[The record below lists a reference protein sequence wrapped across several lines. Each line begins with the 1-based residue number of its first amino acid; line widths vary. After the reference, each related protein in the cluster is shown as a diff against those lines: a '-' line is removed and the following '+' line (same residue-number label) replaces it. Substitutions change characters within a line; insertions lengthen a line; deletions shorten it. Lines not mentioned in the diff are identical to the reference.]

1 MIELRIEGRRADI
14 KEDIPISFTY
24 ETVDPDKLS
33 SIKNSFSKTVDLPGT
48 KRNNDLFG
56 DLFRIDRYIPATTVQ
71 QSYNETDFESDVDQ
85 GRRNIGFQF
94 DPHKKAEFVLL
105 SNGDLVFSGY
115 CTLNEIVVNG
125 DNQATYKITLYGG
138 IGNFF
143 YNLTY
148 NEDGSPRTLFDMY
161 WSWRGKKYS
170 IGHLDP
176 YTSFEEDSEASILY
190 TASTSIMAQSY
201 HSLQPLETIYELDEE
216 PEGDPEEYEALWNYE
231 YGMPY
236 PVTDADKDIV
246 FLPCYTGTYED
257 FDSKHMLLST
267 FNYWYNPGTPLYNQ
281 DDLDRLRK
289 MYPLSFMDYSSNPD
303 SPTEYKALDNAFTTN
318 SPYRYGLV
326 TFSRDL
332 DPWEAGDLRV
342 NEMPVAI
349 RLSKLMRTIS
359 MPWNN
364 GGYTVEWDK
373 EITDSP
379 YWNYSFVTLGKIT
392 QEKEDVSKAEIYS
405 SLDYDG
411 QETVIGVEEIG
422 QHLLN
427 GITMEDAVTYDIPV
441 NIQQENPLVPENYIM
456 KLNFIPNIKVICEDY
471 ADRLQFI
478 SGSYNT
484 EYRDTNDPP
493 VAGYSYIWTTSVL
506 VHKIFVDGTY
516 VKSIADVFYY
526 TENPDTYF
534 FGFNMH
540 GINIDTVKAS
550 LEAKIIEKFTE
561 PGETISVINYH
572 NCEPQNKQVTA
583 LDSDVSE
590 IKYIC
595 NNVEINTVVNI
606 ASSTTDFRIEQS
618 QGMMWT
624 KATNQDIT
632 SGKYGEDNITFYPE
646 VYIQNPPPY
655 LSYYKYISTIAPF
668 GFPSSYSLPRPGG
681 QPGSHLYNIISSTVY
696 HFPPYDMSNG
706 SVSFHLNESK
716 QNGLIISKTSGFN
729 VLTVNKKK
737 LFASSSSPF
746 KYLADLVKMM
756 NWRITLDDN
765 TKKIK
770 IMPLTKYYKG
780 QPKQIDGLVN
790 YNKSISIKNI
800 TTKYKKINF
809 GLGSNESYPISIFN
823 KRLRDKF
830 NIYPYVTNVE
840 YNTQDTNLL
849 DNLLYKSGLD
859 WQQSSIFYN
868 IIPQYPRSSDTPS
881 ISWTLFNIGDDS
893 EDIKKGE
900 TITLGIRSNDVSLQ
914 ASNDF
919 MPKLGLFDKDN
930 KYTGNETQL
939 VFLNGFIKN
948 YDYNKSSES
957 SQAVTLTPDNIN
969 NNHYIRLS
977 DYSIGSSGNYQI
989 WEYNNIDENFEY
1001 RFSGRGTSASAQ
1013 AFVYYYNTGGTCIG
1027 YEYKISEGPNLTD
1040 VQLHLPAGTKG
1051 IKVNMRK
1058 DYQST
1063 FKVDKVTNT
1072 STYTIHP
1079 RVNFSEDTYEQYFF
1093 NGGRCF
1099 IYDFKYNDNF
1109 YSWGSWSSD
1118 QKGTATSWY
1127 LPFFTKDLY
1136 NQYVRIEDGYEYNT
1150 VRLTPYMKFPNTKF
1164 DRNNVLLSNTNYCQF
1179 EFRLPDP
1186 EPGWETDAVLFNATY
1201 PDTESGVVL
1210 WLQNGGTATVDYQ
1223 GEYSPSGQHTFVDG
1237 AVNTFGGLVK
1247 IIRMNTFVA
1256 EGGDETYYIDV
1267 RFRKPVYHYEWNG
1280 SDNIIAS
1287 WNLVD
1292 QDQTTYSLDSA
1303 NFIRDTNIAL
1313 SRQTSDIGSVNSN
1326 EYAVNLAT
1334 NDYDSVFDTNWKDYM
1349 DDLYDRNTRD
1359 VTLYI
1364 NLLGLGSANDILR
1377 KIYKWKGFL
1386 WVITKIEN
1394 RQVYQLGKERFTK
1407 CTIHKIKELE
1417 TWSRPDTRSSG
1428 FKNLSEKIYISNIE
1442 DLKNYEGE
1450 NTVDTP
1456 ETNTDEK

>member
-1 MIELRIEGRRADI
+1 MIELRIEGRRADL
-14 KEDIPISFTY
+14 KEELQISFTY

-33 SIKNSFSKTVDLPGT
+33 TIKNSFSKTVDLPGT

-56 DLFRIDRYIPATTVQ
+56 DLFRIDRYIPATTVP
-71 QSYNETDFESDVDQ
+71 QSYNETDFESNVDQ
-85 GRRNIGFQF
+85 GTRNIGFQF
-94 DPHKKAEFVLL
+94 DPHKKAEFNLL
-105 SNGDLVFSGY
+105 SNGELISSGY

-190 TASTSIMAQSY
+190 TASASIMAQSY

-246 FLPCYTGTYED
+246 LMPCYTGTYED

-303 SPTEYKALDNAFTTN
+303 SPTEYKALTRNLDDQGA
-318 SPYRYGLV
+318 YRYGLV

-332 DPWEAGDLRV
+332 DPWEAGDIRV

-373 EITDSP
+373 TITDSP
-379 YWNYSFVTLGKIT
+379 CWNYSFVTLGKIT
-392 QEKEDVSKAEIYS
+392 QEKEEVSSVEIYS
-405 SLDYDG
+405 SQEYDG
-411 QETVIGVEEIG
+411 QQTVIGAPFAVDERYTNCYLYDEATPYE
-422 QHLLN
+422 LP
-427 GITMEDAVTYDIPV
+427 ITLSSSMPA
-441 NIQQENPLVPENYIM
+441 ENYS
-456 KLNFIPNIKVICEDY
+456 FIINVIPSISIITPANSY
-471 ADRLQFI
+471 ALSNESYKKI
-478 SGSYNT
+478 VSGSW
-484 EYRDTNDPP
+484 NDHFVEINPHLE
-493 VAGYSYIWTTSVL
+493 GYKFTWTTEVL
-506 VHKIFVDGTY
+506 IHRIYINNTL
-516 VKSIADVFYY
+516 VKTIADVFYFTWTPSY
-526 TENPDTYF
+526 YF
-534 FGFNMH
+534 GRNNK
-540 GINIDTVKAS
+540 GINVNDIKQSLNDKLSEYYNVDTVTYHDCQYTADLTDISTDEK
-550 LEAKIIEKFTE
+550 KINLTGSNVRIMTN
-561 PGETISVINYH
+561 I
-572 NCEPQNKQVTA
+572 
-583 LDSDVSE
+583 DVNND
-590 IKYIC
+590 ITDF
-595 NNVEINTVVNI
+595 NVEQIQV
-606 ASSTTDFRIEQS
+606 
-618 QGMMWT
+618 MMWT
-624 KATNQDIT
+624 RISSLDGIA
-632 SGKYGEDNITFYPE
+632 SGKYDNDVLRVTYDDSGLIT
-646 VYIQNPPPY
+646 
-655 LSYYKYISTIAPF
+655 SSISIVGIIT
-668 GFPSSYSLPRPGG
+668 YTDPRPDYRWETYWRFL
-681 QPGSHLYNIISSTVY
+681 PDSEYNKVY
-696 HFPPYDMSNG
+696 
-706 SVSFHLNESK
+706 SFFNLNESR
-716 QNGLIISKTSGFN
+716 QNGLVLTKTSGYN
-729 VLTVNKKK
+729 TLTINKKK

-746 KYLADLVKMM
+746 KYLADMVKMM
-756 NWRITLDDN
+756 NWRIVLNDN

-780 QPKQIDGLVN
+780 QPKQIDSLVD
-790 YNKSISIKNI
+790 YNKSISIKNV

-809 GLGSNESYPISIFN
+809 GLGSNESYPISLFN
-823 KRLRDKF
+823 KRSRDKF

-859 WQQSSIFYN
+859 WQQSSVFYN

-893 EDIKKGE
+893 DDIKKGE
-900 TITLGIRSNDVSLQ
+900 TITLGIKSNDVSLQ

-948 YDYNKSSES
+948 YDYNKVSES
-957 SQAVTLTPDNIN
+957 SLTETLTPDNIN
-969 NNHYIRLS
+969 DNHYIRLS
-977 DYSIGSSGNYQI
+977 DYAIGSSGNYQI

-1001 RFSGRGTSASAQ
+1001 RFSGRGTSASGQ
-1013 AFVYYYNTGGTCIG
+1013 AFVYYYNAGGTCIG

-1040 VQLHLPAGTKG
+1040 VPLHLPAGTKG
-1051 IKVNMRK
+1051 IKVNMWK
-1058 DYQST
+1058 NYQST
-1063 FKVDKVTNT
+1063 FKVDKITNT
-1072 STYTIHP
+1072 SLYTIHP

-1136 NQYVRIEDGYEYNT
+1136 NQYVRIEDGYEYET
-1150 VRLTPYMKFPNTKF
+1150 VRLTPVRKYPNTKF
-1164 DRNNVLLSNTNYCQF
+1164 AQNNVILSNTNYSQF
-1179 EFRLPDP
+1179 EFWVPDP
-1186 EPGWETDAVLFNATY
+1186 EPGWEIDAVLFNATY
-1201 PDTESGVVL
+1201 PATESGDVL
-1210 WLQNGGTATVDYQ
+1210 WLQDYGTATIRYEGV
-1223 GEYSPSGQHTFVDG
+1223 YSPDGQHTFVDG
-1237 AVNTFGGLVK
+1237 AVNMSPSTTTGQPVR
-1247 IIRMNTFVA
+1247 IIRMNTFIA
-1256 EGGDETYYIDV
+1256 QGGDETYYIDV
-1267 RFRKPVYHYEWNG
+1267 RFKKPVYHYEWNG

-1292 QDQTTYSLDSA
+1292 QDQTTYSLDLA

-1349 DDLYDRNTRD
+1349 NDLYDRNTRD

-1394 RQVYQLGKERFTK
+1394 RQVYQLGKESFTK

-1417 TWSRPDTRSSG
+1417 TWERPDTRSSG